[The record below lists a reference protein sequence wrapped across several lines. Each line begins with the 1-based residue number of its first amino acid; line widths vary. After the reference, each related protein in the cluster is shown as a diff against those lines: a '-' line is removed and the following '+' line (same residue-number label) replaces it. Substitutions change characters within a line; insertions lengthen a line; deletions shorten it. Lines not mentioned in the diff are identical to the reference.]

1 MTDEGN
7 TTEDRVRQFILD
19 ELDWDGPAH
28 ELTDDY
34 PLIDRDVIDSLGIF
48 QIISFL
54 ESDWEIEVAD
64 EDLVPDHFASIGA
77 IARLVAA
84 KTS

>member
-1 MTDEGN
+1 MTTDDG
-7 TTEDRVRQFILD
+7 TTEDRVRQFILE
-19 ELDWDGPAH
+19 ELDWDGPAN

-54 ESDWEIEVAD
+54 ESDWDIEVAD
-64 EDLVPDHFASIGA
+64 EDLVPDNFASIAA
-77 IARLVAA
+77 IARLVAL
-84 KTS
+84 KNS